1 MLTLLFIIA
10 LAFMIVFII
19 LGNSTQKHNDKIGF
33 FVGALLAGFI
43 AFVLLISVVYQSYQ
57 VFCRANTIQTQI
69 EMYEEE
75 NSKIEEK
82 INTVVQDYLEHE
94 KETYKD
100 IKPENVIAALSMFPE
115 LNSSELVK
123 KEIEIYQSNEA
134 KLIELKEEQITGI
147 PMARFLLYFGN

>member
-10 LAFMIVFII
+10 LALMIWFII
-19 LGNSTQKHNDKIGF
+19 LYLKSPYET
-33 FVGALLAGFI
+33 FVLAIIAGII
-43 AFVLLISVVYQSYQ
+43 AFFLLISVIFQCYQ

-82 INTVVQDYLEHE
+82 INAVVQDYLDHE

-123 KEIEIYQSNEA
+123 KEIEIYQSNET
-134 KLIELKEEQITGI
+134 KLIDLKEEQIKEI
-147 PMARFLLYFGN
+147 PMARYLLYFGN

>member
-19 LGNSTQKHNDKIGF
+19 LGNNTQKHDDIGF
-33 FVGALLAGFI
+33 LVGALLTGFI
-43 AFVLLISVVYQSYQ
+43 AFVLLIPVVYQSYQ

-147 PMARFLLYFGN
+147 PMARYLLYFGN

>member
-19 LGNSTQKHNDKIGF
+19 LGNNTQKHDDIGF
-33 FVGALLAGFI
+33 FVGALLTGFI

-123 KEIEIYQSNEA
+123 KEIEIYKSNEA

-147 PMARFLLYFGN
+147 PMARYLLYFGN

>member
-19 LGNSTQKHNDKIGF
+19 LGKSPKTYYDN
-33 FVGALLAGFI
+33 FVGSLLAGII

-69 EMYEEE
+69 EMYEDE

-123 KEIEIYQSNEA
+123 KEIEIYQSNET
-134 KLIELKEEQITGI
+134 KIIELKEEQITGI
-147 PMARFLLYFGN
+147 PMARYLLYFGN

>member
-1 MLTLLFIIA
+1 MIIFIIGDHTTKNDDID
-10 LAFMIVFII
+10 LI
-19 LGNSTQKHNDKIGF
+19 LGAVLTGI
-33 FVGALLAGFI
+33 I
-43 AFVLLISVVYQSYQ
+43 AFCLLISVVYQSYQ

-69 EMYEEE
+69 EMYEDE

-123 KEIEIYQSNEA
+123 KEIEIYQSNET

-147 PMARFLLYFGN
+147 PMARYLLYFGN

>member
-19 LGNSTQKHNDKIGF
+19 LGNNTKKHEDIGF
-33 FVGALLAGFI
+33 FVGALLTGFI
-43 AFVLLISVVYQSYQ
+43 AFVLLIPVVYQSYQ

-123 KEIEIYQSNEA
+123 KRLKYINQMKQS
-134 KLIELKEEQITGI
+134 L
-147 PMARFLLYFGN
+147 

>member
-10 LAFMIVFII
+10 LALMILFII
-19 LGNSTQKHNDKIGF
+19 LYLKSPHDTYCSAII
-33 FVGALLAGFI
+33 AGII
-43 AFVLLISVVYQSYQ
+43 AFCLLISVIFQCYQ

-82 INTVVQDYLEHE
+82 INAVVQDYLDHE

-123 KEIEIYQSNEA
+123 KEIEIYQSNET
-134 KLIELKEEQITGI
+134 KLIDLKEEQIKEI
-147 PMARFLLYFGN
+147 PMARYLLYFGN

>member
-10 LAFMIVFII
+10 LALMIWFII
-19 LGNSTQKHNDKIGF
+19 LHLKSPYET
-33 FVGALLAGFI
+33 FVLAIIAGII
-43 AFVLLISVVYQSYQ
+43 AFFLLISVIFQCYQ

-82 INTVVQDYLEHE
+82 INAVVQDYLDHE

-123 KEIEIYQSNEA
+123 KEIEIYQSNET
-134 KLIELKEEQITGI
+134 KLIDLKEEQIKEI
-147 PMARFLLYFGN
+147 PMARYLLYFGN

>member
-10 LAFMIVFII
+10 LAFMIVFIV
-19 LGNSTQKHNDKIGF
+19 LGNNTQKHDDIGF
-33 FVGALLAGFI
+33 FVGALLTGFI
-43 AFVLLISVVYQSYQ
+43 AFGLLISVVYQSYQ

-123 KEIEIYQSNEA
+123 KEIEIYQSNEI

-147 PMARFLLYFGN
+147 PMARYLLNFGN

>member
-19 LGNSTQKHNDKIGF
+19 LGNNTQKHDDIGF
-33 FVGALLAGFI
+33 FVGALLTGFI
-43 AFVLLISVVYQSYQ
+43 AFVLLIPVVYQSYQ

-147 PMARFLLYFGN
+147 PMARYLLYFGN

>member
-1 MLTLLFIIA
+1 M
-10 LAFMIVFII
+10 MIQ
-19 LGNSTQKHNDKIGF
+19 NF
-33 FVGALLAGFI
+33 FVGALLTGFI
-43 AFVLLISVVYQSYQ
+43 ALGLLISVVYQSYQ

-123 KEIEIYQSNEA
+123 KEIEIYQSNES
-134 KLIELKEEQITGI
+134 KLINLKEEQITDI
-147 PMARFLLYFGN
+147 PMARYLLYFGN

>member
-10 LAFMIVFII
+10 LAFMIVFIV
-19 LGNSTQKHNDKIGF
+19 LGNNTQKHDDIGF

-43 AFVLLISVVYQSYQ
+43 ALGLLISVVYQSYQ

-100 IKPENVIAALSMFPE
+100 IKPENVIAALSLFPE

-123 KEIEIYQSNEA
+123 KEIEIYQSNEK

-147 PMARFLLYFGN
+147 PMARYLLYFEN

>member
-1 MLTLLFIIA
+1 MLTLFFIIA
-10 LAFMIVFII
+10 LVVMIVFII
-19 LGNSTQKHNDKIGF
+19 LDHNTQSNDAFF
-33 FVGALLAGFI
+33 FVEAVLTGII
-43 AFVLLISVVYQSYQ
+43 AFVLLISVAHQSYQ

-94 KETYKD
+94 KEIYKD

-123 KEIEIYQSNEA
+123 KEIEIYQSNET
-134 KLIELKEEQITGI
+134 KLINLKEEQIKEI
-147 PMARFLLYFGN
+147 PMARYLLYFGN

>member
-147 PMARFLLYFGN
+147 PMARYLLYFGN

>member
-19 LGNSTQKHNDKIGF
+19 LGNNSQKHEDIGF
-33 FVGALLAGFI
+33 FVGALLTGFI
-43 AFVLLISVVYQSYQ
+43 AFVLLIPVVYQSYQ

-147 PMARFLLYFGN
+147 PMARYLLYFGN

>member
-19 LGNSTQKHNDKIGF
+19 LGNNTQKHDDIGF
-33 FVGALLAGFI
+33 FVGALLTGFI

-69 EMYEEE
+69 EMYEDE

-94 KETYKD
+94 KETYND

-147 PMARFLLYFGN
+147 PMARYLLYFGN

>member
-19 LGNSTQKHNDKIGF
+19 LGNSTQKHDDK
-33 FVGALLAGFI
+33 
-43 AFVLLISVVYQSYQ
+43 S
-57 VFCRANTIQTQI
+57 RANTIQTQI

-123 KEIEIYQSNEA
+123 KRLKYINQMKQS
-134 KLIELKEEQITGI
+134 L
-147 PMARFLLYFGN
+147 

>member
-1 MLTLLFIIA
+1 MLTLLFIIV
-10 LAFMIVFII
+10 LILMIIFII
-19 LGNSTQKHNDKIGF
+19 LAIKDKDNVDVEIGAF
-33 FVGALLAGFI
+33 IAGFI
-43 AFVLLISVVYQSYQ
+43 ALGLLISVAYQGYQ

-75 NSKIEEK
+75 NNKIEEK
-82 INTVVQDYLEHE
+82 INVVVQDYLEHE

-100 IKPENVIAALSMFPE
+100 IKPENVIAALSMFPD

-123 KEIEIYQSNEA
+123 KEIEIYKSNET

-147 PMARFLLYFGN
+147 PMARYLLYFGN

>member
-19 LGNSTQKHNDKIGF
+19 LGNNTQKHEDIGF
-33 FVGALLAGFI
+33 FVGALLTGFI
-43 AFVLLISVVYQSYQ
+43 AFVLLIPVVYQSYQ

-147 PMARFLLYFGN
+147 PMARYLLYFGN

>member
-10 LAFMIVFII
+10 LALMIWFII
-19 LGNSTQKHNDKIGF
+19 LYLKSPYETFG
-33 FVGALLAGFI
+33 LAIIAGII
-43 AFVLLISVVYQSYQ
+43 AFFLLISVIFQCYQ

-82 INTVVQDYLEHE
+82 INAVVQDYLDHE

-123 KEIEIYQSNEA
+123 KEIEIYQSNET
-134 KLIELKEEQITGI
+134 KLIDLKEEQIKEI
-147 PMARFLLYFGN
+147 PMARYLLYFGN

>member
-19 LGNSTQKHNDKIGF
+19 LGNNTQKRDDIGF
-33 FVGALLAGFI
+33 FVGALLTGFI

-69 EMYEEE
+69 EMYEDE
-75 NSKIEEK
+75 NSKREEK

-147 PMARFLLYFGN
+147 PMARYLLYFGN

>member
-19 LGNSTQKHNDKIGF
+19 LGNNTQKHDDIGF
-33 FVGALLAGFI
+33 FVGALLTGFI
-43 AFVLLISVVYQSYQ
+43 AFVLLIPVVYQSYQ

-100 IKPENVIAALSMFPE
+100 IKPENVMAALSMFPE

-147 PMARFLLYFGN
+147 PMARYLLYFGN